1 MAELTYTQ
9 RLFSRQV
16 EQTAR
21 ERQAFEKE
29 KQRFAKS
36 YADGRKVDRYG
47 RTCCNSAA
55 SMDPQAQA
63 QQPPPADDLD
73 DEDLRMMAGYMDGT
87 VTDQEYADYIT
98 KKRAERRGGAAQYA
112 KRAVEIATA
121 AANRGESLTSC
132 ECYSRAR
139 QELGTVSSP
148 PAQRRQSP
156 PVSRY
161 SRRTADPGKTI
172 VAIVNG
178 QKRVY

>member
-87 VTDQEYADYIT
+87 VTDQEYAST
-98 KKRAERRGGAAQYA
+98 SPKNSPNAEAEPPNTPSGLLKSRPPPRTG
-112 KRAVEIATA
+112 
-121 AANRGESLTSC
+121 GESFTSC
-132 ECYSRAR
+132 ECYTAVLGKNSARCLVRPPNEGNRRRSRDIAAA
-139 QELGTVSSP
+139 P
-148 PAQRRQSP
+148 PIPAKP
-156 PVSRY
+156 
-161 SRRTADPGKTI
+161 
-172 VAIVNG
+172 
-178 QKRVY
+178 